1 MQPENTRTVTKSFFE
16 TTEMHLLSEWRGPTS
31 KANRVNENES
41 SFSWH
46 ECMRNDCCEQFF

>member
-1 MQPENTRTVTKSFFE
+1 MQTENTRTVTKSFFE

-41 SFSWH
+41 PFLWH